1 MAAILVPAITGNK
14 CVGSYTDGS
23 VLRKHFCEKGTD
35 ANGDSIYT
43 CATWRDSELI
53 AQKLIFNAVRC
64 RKLGWLLLLFVA
76 KDSSKSSKFC

>member
-23 VLRKHFCEKGTD
+23 VLRKHFCKKGTD

-43 CATWRDSELI
+43 CATWRKFRVNCPKINFQCSSRSE
-53 AQKLIFNAVRC
+53 AWVAAAVVC
-64 RKLGWLLLLFVA
+64 RQRLF
-76 KDSSKSSKFC
+76 